1 MILAFD
7 TSTRACS
14 VALGDADGQL
24 IAERKIK
31 EDGFVHSEALL
42 PLIDELLRAQ
52 GAAPADLKAVAIAGG
67 PGSYT
72 GLRIG
77 ASTAK
82 GIAHACGIPMLAVDT
97 CEVLAAGVLRRG
109 EASSEAPI
117 FPVLDARRM
126 EVYTAAFE
134 AKWTTDGRLP
144 RLTETRAVVLEGEGA
159 VPAEEAFPGLE
170 AGGCW
175 VGDGAMK
182 LSPLLS
188 HAGRS
193 FIEADPEAWDVLAL
207 GWAMW
212 RAGEEVD
219 LAYYEPAYLKEFA
232 AAMPRNPL
240 GLGRL
245 TRDRMPE
252 NLR

>member
-42 PLIDELLRAQ
+42 PLIDELLRTQ
-52 GAAPADLKAVAIAGG
+52 GVATADLKAVAIAGG

-82 GIAHACGIPMLAVDT
+82 GIAHAVGIPMLAVDT
-97 CEVLAAGVLRRG
+97 CEVLAAGALRRG
-109 EASSEAPI
+109 EAAGGAPI

-134 AKWTTDGRLP
+134 AKWTAAGRLP
-144 RLTETRAVVLEGEGA
+144 RLTKTRAVVLEGDGE
-159 VPAEEAFPGLE
+159 VPATEAFPGLE

-175 VGDGAMK
+175 VGDGAAK
-182 LSPLLS
+182 LSPLL
-188 HAGRS
+188 ALTGRS
-193 FIEADPEAWDVLAL
+193 FIEADPEARDVLTL

-212 RAGEEVD
+212 RAGEAVD

-232 AAMPRNPL
+232 AALPRNPL